1 MSLLGMAVEL
11 NHNKV
16 DTMRCIVKVT
26 TSIYKTKSGSFVK
39 KVELRDVKRKS
50 QLLMSDFFE
59 DYYYDVSGI
68 ENLEQV
74 PDGEYELVPASI
86 NYGTY
91 EYPCEEVETWK
102 LIKPVDTT
110 S

>member
-1 MSLLGMAVEL
+1 MSLTNLAIRFNYRPKPL
-11 NHNKV
+11 K
-16 DTMRCIVKVT
+16 CIVKVT

-39 KVELRDVKRKS
+39 KVELRDVKRKT
-50 QLLMSDFFE
+50 QLLMSDIFG
-59 DYYYDVSGI
+59 DYYYDVASI

-74 PDGEYELVPASI
+74 PDGEYELIPASVD
-86 NYGTY
+86 YGTY

-102 LIKPVDTT
+102 LIKIVDTT

>member
-1 MSLLGMAVEL
+1 MSLLGIEISL

-16 DTMRCIVKVT
+16 DKMRCIVKVT
-26 TSIYKTKSGSFVK
+26 TSIYKTKSGSLVK
-39 KVELRDVKRKS
+39 KVELRDVKRKT
-50 QLLMSDFFE
+50 QLLMSDFFD
-59 DYYYDVSGI
+59 DYYYDVNSI

-86 NYGTY
+86 NYGSY
-91 EYPCEEVETWK
+91 GYPCEEVEIWK
-102 LIKPVDTT
+102 LIKPIDTT